1 MFNKGHPYIRITSLE
16 ERDTVESM
24 DEFRR
29 LIAALRGEN
38 GCPWDKKQTVQSM
51 SRYLLEEA
59 QEAFEEIEKNCD
71 EGLCEEL
78 GDVLLIIVML
88 SQIAEEGGRFTFDD
102 VVQGV
107 SDKIIR
113 RHPHVFGDVQLNTA
127 EEVLANWKEI
137 KRREKM
143 AREKS

>member
-1 MFNKGHPYIRITSLE
+1 MESL
-16 ERDTVESM
+16 

-29 LIAALRGEN
+29 LIAALRGEK

-59 QEAFEEIEKNCD
+59 QEAFEEIEKGND

-78 GDVLLIIVML
+78 GDVLLIIVMM
-88 SQIAEEGGRFTFDD
+88 SQIAEEGRRFTFDD
-102 VVQGV
+102 VVKGV
-107 SDKIIR
+107 SEKIIR
-113 RHPHVFGDVQLNTA
+113 RHPHVFGDVKLDTA
-127 EEVLANWKEI
+127 EQVLASWKEI
-137 KRREKM
+137 KRREKQ